1 MKERSM
7 RQLFLAITFLVTL
20 SAQDNF
26 IGDIFE
32 NGSIN
37 YGDRTIQAIG
47 IGFIPENVIN
57 AGQARRSAMRI
68 AKQDALRQLIEIIN
82 GVNVTS
88 ETTVSGAMFDDVIK
102 TQVQGAIRGA
112 RQIGQPKYLSDTS
125 VEVVYEVKMADISRV
140 LLPMAEKAPTL
151 TFDNVTATAPA
162 GIAAAAAE
170 QQQAGTAD
178 TGVKSGGVTGIII
191 DGTGLGLRPAMSP
204 RILNQGGSV
213 VYGPGQYSR
222 DYAAANGVVGYAKTL
237 DQAKSDTRVQGNP
250 LIIRGASTSGSTS
263 ADVIISNAD
272 AGRLAVADGA
282 GGLLKNCR
290 VIIVLD

>member
-1 MKERSM
+1 
-7 RQLFLAITFLVTL
+7 
-20 SAQDNF
+20 
-26 IGDIFE
+26 
-32 NGSIN
+32 
-37 YGDRTIQAIG
+37 
-47 IGFIPENVIN
+47 
-57 AGQARRSAMRI
+57 
-68 AKQDALRQLIEIIN
+68 
-82 GVNVTS
+82 VNVTS

-125 VEVVYEVKMADISRV
+125 VEVTYEVKMADISRV

-151 TFDNVTATAPA
+151 TYDDVNVSVS
-162 GIAAAAAE
+162 GAAAAAPE
-170 QQQAGTAD
+170 QQQAGTD

-222 DYAAANGVVGYAKTL
+222 DYAAANGVAGYAKSM

-250 LIIRGASTSGSTS
+250 LVIRAASASGSTS
-263 ADVIISNAD
+263 ADVVISNAD

-282 GGLLKNCR
+282 AGLLKNCR
-290 VIIVLD
+290 VMFVLD

>member
-1 MKERSM
+1 M
-7 RQLFLAITFLVTL
+7 RPLFLAITILATL

-26 IGDIFE
+26 IGDVFE
-32 NGSIN
+32 KGSIN

-68 AKQDALRQLIEIIN
+68 AKQDALRQLIEIVN

-151 TFDNVTATAPA
+151 TFSDANATVLGTAGAAP
-162 GIAAAAAE
+162 E
-170 QQQAGTAD
+170 QQQVGTD
-178 TGVKSGGVTGIII
+178 TGPKSGGVTGIII

-204 RILNQGGSV
+204 KILNQGGSV
-213 VYGPGQYSR
+213 VYGPSQYSR
-222 DYAAANGVVGYAKTL
+222 DYAAANGVVGYAKSL

-250 LIIRGASTSGSTS
+250 LVIRGASTSGSTS

-272 AGRLAVADGA
+272 AGKLAVADGA
-282 GGLLKNCR
+282 AGLLKNCR
-290 VIIVLD
+290 VMFVLD

>member
-1 MKERSM
+1 MKHTGLILLLISS
-7 RQLFLAITFLVTL
+7 LA
-20 SAQDNF
+20 AQDNF
-26 IGDIFE
+26 IGDVFE

-68 AKQDALRQLIEIIN
+68 AKQDALRQLIEIVN

-140 LLPMAEKAPTL
+140 LLPMAEKAPSL
-151 TFDNVTATAPA
+151 TYGDASATVSGTVAGAP
-162 GIAAAAAE
+162 G
-170 QQQAGTAD
+170 QQQGGAD
-178 TGVKSGGVTGIII
+178 TGPKSGGVTGIIV

-204 RILNQGGSV
+204 KILNQGGSV
-213 VYGPGQYSR
+213 VYGPSQYSR
-222 DYAAANGVVGYAKTL
+222 DYAAANGVVGYAKSL

-250 LIIRGASTSGSTS
+250 LVIRGASTSGSTS
-263 ADVIISNAD
+263 ADVIISNED
-272 AGRLAVADGA
+272 AGKLAVADGA
-282 GGLLKNCR
+282 AGLLKNCR
-290 VIIVLD
+290 VMFVLD

>member
-1 MKERSM
+1 MRS
-7 RQLFLAITFLVTL
+7 LFFAITILTTL

-26 IGDIFE
+26 IGDVFE

-68 AKQDALRQLIEIIN
+68 AKQDALRQLIEIVN

-162 GIAAAAAE
+162 GTAAAAPE
-170 QQQAGTAD
+170 QQQAGTD
-178 TGVKSGGVTGIII
+178 TGIKSGGVTGIII

-222 DYAAANGVVGYAKTL
+222 DYAAANGVAGYAKSL

-250 LIIRGASTSGSTS
+250 LIIRAASTSGSSS

-272 AGRLAVADGA
+272 AGKLAVADGA

-290 VIIVLD
+290 VMFVLD

>member
-1 MKERSM
+1 M
-7 RQLFLAITFLVTL
+7 RPLFLVITFLVTL
-20 SAQDNF
+20 SAQNDF
-26 IGDIFE
+26 IGDVFE

-68 AKQDALRQLIEIIN
+68 AKQDALRQLIEIVN

-112 RQIGQPKYLSDTS
+112 RRIGDPKYLSDTS

-151 TFDNVTATAPA
+151 TFDDTNVTVSGTV
-162 GIAAAAAE
+162 AAAPE
-170 QQQAGTAD
+170 QQQVGTTD

-222 DYAAANGVVGYAKTL
+222 DYAAANGVVGYAKSL

-250 LIIRGASTSGSTS
+250 LIIRAASTSGSTS
-263 ADVIISNAD
+263 ADVIISNTD
-272 AGRLAVADGA
+272 AGKLAVADGA
-282 GGLLKNCR
+282 AGLLKNCR
-290 VIIVLD
+290 VMIVLD

>member
-1 MKERSM
+1 M
-7 RQLFLAITFLVTL
+7 RPIFITICLMASL
-20 SAQDNF
+20 MAQDDF
-26 IGDIFE
+26 IGDVFE
-32 NGSIN
+32 NGSVN

-68 AKQDALRQLIEIIN
+68 AKQDALRQLIEIVN

-151 TFDNVTATAPA
+151 TYDDVNVGVSTT
-162 GIAAAAAE
+162 AAAAPNQE
-170 QQQAGTAD
+170 QAGTD
-178 TGVKSGGVTGIII
+178 TGKSGGVTGIII

-222 DYAAANGVVGYAKTL
+222 DYAAANGVAGYAKSL

-250 LIIRGASTSGSTS
+250 LVIRAASASGSTS
-263 ADVIISNAD
+263 ADVIISNED

-282 GGLLKNCR
+282 AGLLKNCR
-290 VIIVLD
+290 VMFVLD

>member
-1 MKERSM
+1 MKERCM
-7 RQLFLAITFLVTL
+7 RPLFLAITFLVTL

-26 IGDIFE
+26 IGDVFE

-68 AKQDALRQLIEIIN
+68 AKQDALRQLIEIVN

-88 ETTVSGAMFDDVIK
+88 ETTVSGAMFDDLIK

-112 RQIGQPKYLSDTS
+112 RRIGEPKYLSDTS
-125 VEVVYEVKMADISRV
+125 VEVVYEVKMADISLV

-151 TFDNVTATAPA
+151 TFDNVNVTVSGTVATAP
-162 GIAAAAAE
+162 E
-170 QQQAGTAD
+170 QQQAGTD

-204 RILNQGGSV
+204 RILNQGGNV

-222 DYAAANGVVGYAKTL
+222 DYAAANGVVGYAKSL
-237 DQAKSDTRVQGNP
+237 DQAKSDSRVQGNP
-250 LIIRGASTSGSTS
+250 LVIRAASASGSTS

-272 AGRLAVADGA
+272 AGKLAVADGA
-282 GGLLKNCR
+282 AGLLKNCR
-290 VIIVLD
+290 VMIVLD

>member
-1 MKERSM
+1 M
-7 RQLFLAITFLVTL
+7 RPLFLAITFLVTL

-26 IGDIFE
+26 IGDVFE

-68 AKQDALRQLIEIIN
+68 AKQDALRQLIEIVN

-151 TFDNVTATAPA
+151 TFDDTNVTASGTVATAP
-162 GIAAAAAE
+162 E
-170 QQQAGTAD
+170 QQQAGTD

-222 DYAAANGVVGYAKTL
+222 DYAAANGVAGYAKSL

-250 LIIRGASTSGSTS
+250 LVIRAASASGSSS

-272 AGRLAVADGA
+272 AGKLAVADGA
-282 GGLLKNCR
+282 AGLLKNCR
-290 VIIVLD
+290 VMFVLD

>member
-7 RQLFLAITFLVTL
+7 RPLFLAITFLVTL

-26 IGDIFE
+26 IGDVFE
-32 NGSIN
+32 KGSIN

-68 AKQDALRQLIEIIN
+68 AKQDALRQLIEIVN

-112 RQIGQPKYLSDTS
+112 RRIGDPKYLSDTS

-151 TFDNVTATAPA
+151 TFDNVNVSASGTV
-162 GIAAAAAE
+162 AAAPE

-222 DYAAANGVVGYAKTL
+222 DYAAANGVAGYAKSL

-250 LIIRGASTSGSTS
+250 LIIRAASTSGSSS

-272 AGRLAVADGA
+272 AGKLSVADGA
-282 GGLLKNCR
+282 AGLLKNCR
-290 VIIVLD
+290 VMFVLD

>member
-1 MKERSM
+1 M
-7 RQLFLAITFLVTL
+7 RPLFLAITFLVTL

-26 IGDIFE
+26 IGDVFE
-32 NGSIN
+32 KGSIN

-68 AKQDALRQLIEIIN
+68 AKQDALRQLIEIVN

-151 TFDNVTATAPA
+151 TFDDTNVSVSGTVAS
-162 GIAAAAAE
+162 AAE

-222 DYAAANGVVGYAKTL
+222 DYAAANGVAGYAKSL
-237 DQAKSDTRVQGNP
+237 DQAKNDTRVQGNP
-250 LIIRGASTSGSTS
+250 LIIRAASTSGSTS

-272 AGRLAVADGA
+272 AGKLAVADGA
-282 GGLLKNCR
+282 AGLLKNCR
-290 VIIVLD
+290 VMFVLD

>member
-1 MKERSM
+1 M
-7 RQLFLAITFLVTL
+7 RPLFLAITFLVTL

-26 IGDIFE
+26 IGDVFE
-32 NGSIN
+32 KGSIN

-68 AKQDALRQLIEIIN
+68 AKQDALRQLIEIVN

-151 TFDNVTATAPA
+151 TFDDTNVSVSGTV
-162 GIAAAAAE
+162 AAAPE
-170 QQQAGTAD
+170 QQQAGTD

-222 DYAAANGVVGYAKTL
+222 DYAAANGVVGYAKSL

-250 LIIRGASTSGSTS
+250 LIIRAASTSGSTS

-272 AGRLAVADGA
+272 AGKLAVADGA
-282 GGLLKNCR
+282 AGLLKNCR
-290 VIIVLD
+290 VMIVLD

>member
-1 MKERSM
+1 MKHTS
-7 RQLFLAITFLVTL
+7 LILLLISSLA
-20 SAQDNF
+20 AQNNF
-26 IGDIFE
+26 IGDVFE

-47 IGFIPENVIN
+47 IGFIPVNVIN

-68 AKQDALRQLIEIIN
+68 AKQDALRQLIEIVN

-140 LLPMAEKAPTL
+140 LLPIAEKAPVQTY
-151 TFDNVTATAPA
+151 DNANVTVS
-162 GIAAAAAE
+162 GAAAAAPV
-170 QQQAGTAD
+170 QQHAGNI
-178 TGVKSGGVTGIII
+178 TGLQSGGVTGIII

-204 RILNQGGSV
+204 KILNQGGSV
-213 VYGPGQYSR
+213 VYGPSQYSR
-222 DYAAANGVVGYAKTL
+222 DYAAANGVVGYAKSL
-237 DQAKSDTRVQGNP
+237 DQAKGDTRVQGNP
-250 LIIRGASTSGSTS
+250 LVIRCASTSGSTS
-263 ADVIISNAD
+263 ADVIISNED
-272 AGRLAVADGA
+272 AGKLAAADGA
-282 GGLLKNCR
+282 AGLLKNCR
-290 VIIVLD
+290 VMFVLD

>member
-1 MKERSM
+1 MRSI
-7 RQLFLAITFLVTL
+7 FITICLMASL
-20 SAQDNF
+20 MAQDDF
-26 IGDIFE
+26 IGDVFE
-32 NGSIN
+32 NGSVN

-68 AKQDALRQLIEIIN
+68 AKQDALRQLIEIVN

-151 TFDNVTATAPA
+151 TFDDTNVAVSGTVAATP
-162 GIAAAAAE
+162 E
-170 QQQAGTAD
+170 QQQAGTD

-213 VYGPGQYSR
+213 VYGPSQYSR
-222 DYAAANGVVGYAKTL
+222 DYAAANGVVGYAKSL

-272 AGRLAVADGA
+272 AGRLAIADGA
-282 GGLLKNCR
+282 AGLLKNCR
-290 VIIVLD
+290 VMFVLD

>member
-26 IGDIFE
+26 IGDVFE

-68 AKQDALRQLIEIIN
+68 AKQDALRQLIEIVN

-88 ETTVSGAMFDDVIK
+88 ETTVSGAMFDDMIK

-151 TFDNVTATAPA
+151 TFDDTNVSVSGTVAATP
-162 GIAAAAAE
+162 E
-170 QQQAGTAD
+170 QQQAGTD

-222 DYAAANGVVGYAKTL
+222 DYAAANGVAGYAKSL

-272 AGRLAVADGA
+272 AGKLAVADRA
-282 GGLLKNCR
+282 AGLLKNCR
-290 VIIVLD
+290 VMFVLD

>member
-1 MKERSM
+1 M
-7 RQLFLAITFLVTL
+7 RPLFLAITILATL
-20 SAQDNF
+20 NAQDNF
-26 IGDIFE
+26 IGDVFE
-32 NGSIN
+32 KGSIN

-57 AGQARRSAMRI
+57 AGQARRAAMRI
-68 AKQDALRQLIEIIN
+68 AKQDALRQLIEIVN

-151 TFDNVTATAPA
+151 TYDNANVSVSGTV
-162 GIAAAAAE
+162 AAAAE
-170 QQQAGTAD
+170 QEQAGTD

-222 DYAAANGVVGYAKTL
+222 DYAAANGVAGYAKSL

-250 LIIRGASTSGSTS
+250 LIIRAASTSGSSS

-272 AGRLAVADGA
+272 AGKLSVADGA
-282 GGLLKNCR
+282 AGLLKNCR
-290 VIIVLD
+290 VMFVLD

>member
-1 MKERSM
+1 M

-26 IGDIFE
+26 IGDVFE

-68 AKQDALRQLIEIIN
+68 AKQDALRQLIEIVN

-151 TFDNVTATAPA
+151 TYDDVNVNVS
-162 GIAAAAAE
+162 GAAAATPE
-170 QQQAGTAD
+170 QAGTD
-178 TGVKSGGVTGIII
+178 TGVKTGGVTGIII

-222 DYAAANGVVGYAKTL
+222 DYAAANGVAGYAKSL

-250 LIIRGASTSGSTS
+250 LVIRAASAFGSSS

-272 AGRLAVADGA
+272 AGKLSVADGA
-282 GGLLKNCR
+282 AGLLKNCR
-290 VIIVLD
+290 VMFVLD

>member
-1 MKERSM
+1 M
-7 RQLFLAITFLVTL
+7 RPLFLAITFLVTL
-20 SAQDNF
+20 SAQNDF
-26 IGDIFE
+26 IGDVFE

-68 AKQDALRQLIEIIN
+68 AKQDALRQLIEIVN

-112 RQIGQPKYLSDTS
+112 RRIGDPKYLSDTS

-151 TFDNVTATAPA
+151 TFDNVNVTVSGTV
-162 GIAAAAAE
+162 AAAPE

-178 TGVKSGGVTGIII
+178 TGVTSGGVTGIII

-222 DYAAANGVVGYAKTL
+222 DYAAANGVVGYAKSL

-250 LIIRGASTSGSTS
+250 LIIRAASTSGSTS
-263 ADVIISNAD
+263 ADVIISNTD
-272 AGRLAVADGA
+272 AGKLAVADGA
-282 GGLLKNCR
+282 AGLLKNCR
-290 VIIVLD
+290 VMIVLD

>member
-1 MKERSM
+1 M
-7 RQLFLAITFLVTL
+7 RPLFLAITFLVTL
-20 SAQDNF
+20 SAQDDF
-26 IGDIFE
+26 IGDVFE

-68 AKQDALRQLIEIIN
+68 AKQDALRQLIEIVN

-151 TFDNVTATAPA
+151 TFDNVNVTASGTV
-162 GIAAAAAE
+162 AAAPE
-170 QQQAGTAD
+170 QQQAGTD

-222 DYAAANGVVGYAKTL
+222 DYAAANGVAGYAKSL
-237 DQAKSDTRVQGNP
+237 DQAKNDTRVQGNP